1 MFRLSLIF
9 GNYFV
14 KSFNLS
20 LPIYLEKRKYQETF
34 KKVFFVL
41 GFSQNEAS
49 GIFYSSKRL

>member
-14 KSFNLS
+14 KNFNLFT
-20 LPIYLEKRKYQETF
+20 YVFGEKKYQETF
-34 KKVFFVL
+34 KEVFFVL

-49 GIFYSSKRL
+49 GIYYNSKRL